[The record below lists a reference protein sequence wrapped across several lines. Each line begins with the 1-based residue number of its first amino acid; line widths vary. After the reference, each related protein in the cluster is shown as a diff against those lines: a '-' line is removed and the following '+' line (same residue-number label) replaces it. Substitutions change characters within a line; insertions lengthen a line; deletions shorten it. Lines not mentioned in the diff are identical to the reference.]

1 MFHSFPQI
9 PYTFECESNLYC
21 ALLFNLFQG
30 NSEPFSKHENQQSAL
45 YFLFFWKGS
54 ALYFGV
60 CKIIKLMEK
69 KTIKQLK

>member
-30 NSEPFSKHENQQSAL
+30 NSEPFAKHENQQSAL
-45 YFLFFWKGS
+45 YFFFGKDLHS
-54 ALYFGV
+54 ILEFV
-60 CKIIKLMEK
+60 K
-69 KTIKQLK
+69 